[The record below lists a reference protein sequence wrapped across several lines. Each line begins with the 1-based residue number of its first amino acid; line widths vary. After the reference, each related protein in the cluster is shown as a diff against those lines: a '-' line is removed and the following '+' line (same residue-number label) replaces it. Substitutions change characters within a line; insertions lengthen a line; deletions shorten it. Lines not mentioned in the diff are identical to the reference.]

1 MKIGEIAAR
10 SGVSRD
16 TIRYYERIGLL
27 AKAPRSAAGYRVYS
41 EGAVERIRL
50 VRNAVR
56 FGFSLSELA
65 TFLGARD
72 KGSAPCRKVHAAGQR
87 ILESVEQQLADLIT
101 TRDAMQ
107 AMLGEWSERLAG
119 TPAGAPAR
127 LLESLTHDAPA
138 APRRP
143 LTRTRRR
150 RA

>member
-1 MKIGEIAAR
+1 VKIGEIAER

-27 AKAPRSAAGYRVYS
+27 ARATRSASGYRVYS

-65 TFLGARD
+65 TFLAARD

-87 ILESVEQQLADLIT
+87 ILEAVEHQLADLIT

-107 AMLGEWSERLAG
+107 AMLSEWHERLAR
-119 TPAGAPAR
+119 TPPGSPAR
-127 LLESLTHDAPA
+127 LLESLTPDAPA

-150 RA
+150 PA